1 MHDSSRHA
9 SPQKNTS
16 ELYFLHSAHPPVNS
30 RSINLSS
37 PRLHKDTHR
46 GMPEQEEKG
55 LNSPENWFQRD
66 GKEEQYRA
74 SF

>member
-1 MHDSSRHA
+1 
-9 SPQKNTS
+9 
-16 ELYFLHSAHPPVNS
+16 
-30 RSINLSS
+30 
-37 PRLHKDTHR
+37 
-46 GMPEQEEKG
+46 MPEQEEKG